1 MKRFLLQQLCAGG
14 QIRST
19 QQHSCT
25 RALTSS
31 SSRLAAAEAVAVAVA
46 PAVAAGGS
54 SNSTWDSSG
63 WFAAP
68 QQLEC
73 LYTRRWHST
82 SAKDLSSSTA
92 DDSSSNSS
100 SSSSRQTDMW
110 QAVGEVEKM
119 SITGIRPMTLKRLIR
134 LQSDSPEARIRTAE
148 WVRSELP
155 VRLAHRLYDFHRLP
169 FCVLCCPP
177 IKEVYGLYVLTFER
191 LKSVAP
197 FTDESQLGPFVQ
209 LLEGER
215 RHHDLSVDLMGQGVQ
230 RLRRVCR
237 DIRLDSFLE
246 RFFYFR
252 IGRRIMIDNLVAMQN
267 PKPGWCGI
275 VNPSCKPTE
284 LIMARAKDV
293 RDSCRYSYGIAPHVV
308 VSGNLETEFA
318 TIPEHL
324 ALIITE
330 VLKNALR
337 ATVEFYT
344 LGNSMLDSASR
355 VGLVSGDEDL
365 PEVKVEVYKGKKEVV
380 IKVSDK
386 GGGVPPHKLQAMWSF
401 GYSTVEE
408 SNTRISA
415 RSQSLAPNFVR
426 ADMAGYGFGLPLSRA
441 FARYFGGDIHVQSH
455 FGIGTDVYITL
466 NHIGDQEEALFFEE
480 RPDLRQDQTSSS
492 PG

>member
-1 MKRFLLQQLCAGG
+1 M
-14 QIRST
+14 T
-19 QQHSCT
+19 T
-25 RALTSS
+25 TTT
-31 SSRLAAAEAVAVAVA
+31 
-46 PAVAAGGS
+46 
-54 SNSTWDSSG
+54 SNSCNNSR
-63 WFAAP
+63 WFG
-68 QQLEC
+68 
-73 LYTRRWHST
+73 ST
-82 SAKDLSSSTA
+82 DV
-92 DDSSSNSS
+92 
-100 SSSSRQTDMW
+100 DMW
-110 QAVGEVEKM
+110 KSVEEVEKK
-119 SITGIRPMTLKRLIR
+119 SQTAIRPMTLKKLIR
-134 LQSDSPEARIRTAE
+134 LQSNSPEARIRTAQ
-148 WVRSELP
+148 WVQSELP
-155 VRLAHRLYDFHRLP
+155 IRLAHRLYDFQRLP
-169 FCVLCCPP
+169 FCALCCPA
-177 IKEVYGLYVLTFER
+177 IREVYGLYVLTFER
-191 LKSVAP
+191 LKGVAP
-197 FTDESQLGPFVQ
+197 ITEEKQFAPFVE

-215 RHHDLSVDLMGQGVQ
+215 RHHDRSVDMMGQGVQ
-230 RLRRVCR
+230 RIRRVCR
-237 DIRLDSFLE
+237 DVVLDSFLE

-275 VNPSCKPTE
+275 VNPHCRPAD
-284 LIMARAKDV
+284 LIIARAKDV
-293 RDSCRYSYGIAPHVV
+293 RDSCRYSYGIAPLVV
-308 VSGNLETEFA
+308 VAGNLETEFA

-344 LGNSMLDSASR
+344 LGNSMLDSACK

-365 PEVKVEVYKGKKEVV
+365 PEIRVEVYKGKREVV

-415 RSQSLAPNFVR
+415 RSQSLSPNFIR
-426 ADMAGYGFGLPLSRA
+426 PDMAGYGFGLPLSRA

-480 RPDLRQDQTSSS
+480 RPDLRQDQPSTR
-492 PG
+492 